1 MPNLSPSRRDAMIAL
16 ASGIVA
22 GSVASSAAQSGR
34 VRFGAAAMKEN
45 FVDDPLYRDALVK
58 HCDIIVPM
66 NDLKWEALRPTREAF
81 AFADADRIIS
91 FARSNGKDVRG
102 HALCWYGGMP
112 AWTTAIAT
120 RQEAERE
127 LRRHIDVV
135 VSRYRG
141 QIPSWDV
148 VNEAIAHDPTT
159 QGVWR
164 DTLWQRLLGPEHID
178 IAFKAAAEADPK
190 AELVYNDYD
199 LENTGPR
206 QALRRQHVLNL
217 VRRLQTKKIPIHAI
231 GFQAH
236 LYAEQEID
244 SAGIR
249 QFVKDLKVLGVR
261 VLVTEMD
268 VIDWRL
274 PGPPGER
281 DEAAARHVKTFL
293 GALADAG
300 GLETIIT
307 WGITDR
313 YSWIP
318 EHFKRKDGLPNRP
331 LPLDMDYR
339 EKPMMRAIAEFRRSR

>member
-1 MPNLSPSRRDAMIAL
+1 MTAHEPSRRDTLAGL
-16 ASGIVA
+16 ASGVLA
-22 GSVASSAAQSGR
+22 ATLGSANGQSGR
-34 VRFGAAAMKEN
+34 VRYGAAAMKEN
-45 FVDDPLYRDALVK
+45 FLEDPLYRDALVK

-66 NDLKWEALRPTREAF
+66 NDLKWEALRPTRDQF
-81 AFADADRIIS
+81 TFDDADKIIS
-91 FARSNGKDVRG
+91 FAKSNGKDVRG

-112 AWTTAIAT
+112 DWTKGIAT

-127 LRRHIDVV
+127 LRRHIEIVA
-135 VSRYRG
+135 SRYRG

-148 VNEAIAHDPTT
+148 VNEAIAHDPIT
-159 QGVWR
+159 QGIWR
-164 DTLWQRLLGPEHID
+164 DTLWHRLLGPEHID
-178 IAFKAAAEADPK
+178 IAFKTAAEADPR

-206 QALRRQHVLNL
+206 QALRRQHVLAL
-217 VRRLQTKKIPIHAI
+217 VRRLQAKKIPIHAI

-244 SAGIR
+244 TAGIG
-249 QFVKDLKVLGVR
+249 QFVKELKALGLR

-274 PGPPGER
+274 PGPPAER
-281 DEAAARHVKTFL
+281 DEAAARHVKAFL
-293 GALADAG
+293 GALAEAG

-331 LPLDMDYR
+331 LPLDTDYR
-339 EKPMMRAIAEFRRSR
+339 AKPMMRVIADFRR